1 MALSFGENLGVL
13 GNIKL
18 TDVKLVAGAF
28 RTIASGSDTGSITV
42 QRVEDGQIV
51 YIQSEDRL
59 IKASKVGATVNW
71 SNFYFPS
78 DSAGAETAGIFVATG
93 SSFNTT
99 NDLEITGS
107 LTTTQTGS
115 FGKILGDGSEI
126 SNLPS
131 AAIQTYSSVGDNRI
145 VTSVNST
152 TVQGESNLTF
162 NGAALNLV
170 GSMTASGDISGS
182 ATSTGSFANLVA
194 VDKLELGGPGSQFF
208 AFNEDTVKVK
218 FANWYS
224 SNYRQYG
231 MGQLWYET
239 WFGAIDNTVGRDNRR
254 IGFYLETPNAGAGDA
269 LGGAGKHP
277 SNPRFYVDVT
287 GSYVNSGS
295 LYVTDGDFIGSATS
309 TGSFGIVQ
317 SEGLTANESV
327 IVASDGKSLTSSDLI
342 SYDTANS
349 RVGIGTTSPSVKL
362 DIVGESSGETQ
373 VRMGQHSDD
382 SDAPDVRL
390 FKSRGSVTS
399 PTAVNNLDNLAFF
412 NSFAYNGSSY
422 VQAGAFGWQAD
433 GTDGDSR
440 FIINTRIDNTVA
452 TRLLIN
458 PVGDVV
464 LSHNISGSSA
474 STGSFGR
481 VEATKFVGDGSEL
494 TNVTSPI
501 TVKDE
506 GSNLTTEVSSI
517 DFVGTGVT
525 ATTDGNNVTATIAGA
540 DLVNVFESDGNGDLQ
555 PSDSNN
561 GISVFYEYD
570 DNNDITTR
578 T

>member
-59 IKASKVGATVNW
+59 IKASKAGATVNW

-78 DSAGAETAGIFVATG
+78 ASAGAETAGIFVATG

-107 LTTTQTGS
+107 LTTTQ
-115 FGKILGDGSEI
+115 
-126 SNLPS
+126 
-131 AAIQTYSSVGDNRI
+131 
-145 VTSVNST
+145 
-152 TVQGESNLTF
+152 
-162 NGAALNLV
+162 
-170 GSMTASGDISGS
+170 
-182 ATSTGSFANLVA
+182 
-194 VDKLELGGPGSQFF
+194 
-208 AFNEDTVKVK
+208 
-218 FANWYS
+218 
-224 SNYRQYG
+224 
-231 MGQLWYET
+231 
-239 WFGAIDNTVGRDNRR
+239 
-254 IGFYLETPNAGAGDA
+254 
-269 LGGAGKHP
+269 
-277 SNPRFYVDVT
+277 
-287 GSYVNSGS
+287 
-295 LYVTDGDFIGSATS
+295 

-390 FKSRGSVTS
+390 FKSRGSVSS
-399 PTAVNNLDNLAFF
+399 PTAVNDNDNLAFF

-440 FIINTRIDNTVA
+440 FIINTRIGNSIA

-464 LSHNISGSSA
+464 LTHNISGSSA

-481 VEATKFVGDGSEL
+481 VEATKFAGDGSEL

>member
-59 IKASKVGATVNW
+59 IKASKAGATVNW
-71 SNFYFPS
+71 SNFYFPTA
-78 DSAGAETAGIFVATG
+78 SAGAETAGIFVATG
-93 SSFNTT
+93 SSFKTT

-107 LTTTQTGS
+107 LTTTQ
-115 FGKILGDGSEI
+115 
-126 SNLPS
+126 
-131 AAIQTYSSVGDNRI
+131 
-145 VTSVNST
+145 
-152 TVQGESNLTF
+152 
-162 NGAALNLV
+162 
-170 GSMTASGDISGS
+170 
-182 ATSTGSFANLVA
+182 
-194 VDKLELGGPGSQFF
+194 
-208 AFNEDTVKVK
+208 
-218 FANWYS
+218 
-224 SNYRQYG
+224 
-231 MGQLWYET
+231 
-239 WFGAIDNTVGRDNRR
+239 
-254 IGFYLETPNAGAGDA
+254 
-269 LGGAGKHP
+269 
-277 SNPRFYVDVT
+277 
-287 GSYVNSGS
+287 
-295 LYVTDGDFIGSATS
+295 

-390 FKSRGSVTS
+390 FKSRGSVSS
-399 PTAVNNLDNLAFF
+399 PTAVNDNDNLAFF

-433 GTDGDSR
+433 GTDGDSQ
-440 FIINTRIDNTVA
+440 FIINTRVGNSVA

-464 LSHNISGSSA
+464 LTHNISGSSA

-481 VEATKFVGDGSEL
+481 VEATKFEGDGSEF

-506 GSNLTTEVSSI
+506 GINLTTEVSSI